1 MVLTEESVMAKK
13 TTKKKASKKKVTKKA
28 KAKTKKRPKRSPVET
43 SSTVDPV
50 VAEASER
57 VLSAEADDAV
67 QVEVE
72 AGAENGTTEVAE
84 SEADEVCYFEIGL
97 RASVVDRVRAL
108 TNGEDDLEAK
118 IAGLVEQALS
128 ETTTPAS
135 GNLIDEALI
144 GELDPDF
151 QEAHAELLRR
161 EY

>member
-1 MVLTEESVMAKK
+1 MAA
-13 TTKKKASKKKVTKKA
+13 KKKATKKA
-28 KAKTKKRPKRSPVET
+28 ATKKAAKKKTQKRPKRSPVEA
-43 SSTVDPV
+43 SPAVDPV

-57 VLSAEADDAV
+57 VLAAESEDAGLE
-67 QVEVE
+67 EVLAAAAKDKIE
-72 AGAENGTTEVAE
+72 ETE

-128 ETTTPAS
+128 ETGTPAS

-161 EY
+161 DY

>member
-1 MVLTEESVMAKK
+1 MAKK
-13 TTKKKASKKKVTKKA
+13 TTKKKATKK
-28 KAKTKKRPKRSPVET
+28 KTKKRPKRSPVEA
-43 SSTVDPV
+43 SAEVDPV

-57 VLSAEADDAV
+57 VLAAEGEDDVEATAAVEATAEAMGAD
-67 QVEVE
+67 VE
-72 AGAENGTTEVAE
+72 TE
-84 SEADEVCYFEIGL
+84 SADEVCYFEIGL
-97 RASVVDRVRAL
+97 RASVVDRVREL

-128 ETTTPAS
+128 ETGTPAS

-161 EY
+161 DY